1 MRRTRTGKE
10 PMREA
15 RRYRIFPDEAQ
26 KTLFAKTFGC
36 CRFLYNQMVADRKKA
51 YEETGKTVRR
61 TPAFYKK
68 DYPWLK
74 EVDALALANTQL
86 HVEAAYRKF
95 FEPGANRYPRF
106 KSKRKSRK
114 SYTTNRV
121 NGNIDF
127 ADGKLKLPKAGLVK
141 ICLHREVPVDG
152 ILKSVTVSME
162 PSGKYYAS
170 ILYEIPE
177 YENQVPGKNTEEM
190 EILGI
195 DFSMKELAVFS
206 DGTSADYPGYYRK
219 AQKKLAREQR
229 KLSHCQKGSR
239 NYEKQ
244 RKKVAVCHEK
254 VRNRRNDFQHKL
266 SRRLADRYDVI
277 VIEDLNMKGMSKAL
291 NFGKS
296 VMDNGYGA
304 FCEKLSYKLKKQG
317 KRLVKVDWSFPSS
330 KKCSVCGRVKKELG
344 LDERVY
350 HCECGNHMDRDVN
363 AAINLREEGRRILLT
378 A

>member
-1 MRRTRTGKE
+1 
-10 PMREA
+10 
-15 RRYRIFPDEAQ
+15 
-26 KTLFAKTFGC
+26 
-36 CRFLYNQMVADRKKA
+36 
-51 YEETGKTVRR
+51 
-61 TPAFYKK
+61 
-68 DYPWLK
+68 
-74 EVDALALANTQL
+74 
-86 HVEAAYRKF
+86 
-95 FEPGANRYPRF
+95 
-106 KSKRKSRK
+106 
-114 SYTTNRV
+114 
-121 NGNIDF
+121 
-127 ADGKLKLPKAGLVK
+127 
-141 ICLHREVPVDG
+141 
-152 ILKSVTVSME
+152 ME

-170 ILYEIPE
+170 ILYELPE

-244 RKKVAVCHEK
+244 RKKVAACHEK

>member
-1 MRRTRTGKE
+1 MRKARSGKE
-10 PMREA
+10 PMMEA

-26 KTLFAKTFGC
+26 RVLFAKTFGC

-61 TPAFYKK
+61 TPASYKTE
-68 DYPWLK
+68 YPWLK
-74 EVDALALANTQL
+74 EVDSLALANIQL
-86 HVEAAYRKF
+86 HVETAYRNF
-95 FEPGANRYPRF
+95 FEPGAGRHPRF
-106 KSKRKSRK
+106 KSKRRSRK
-114 SYTTNRV
+114 SYTTNLV
-121 NGNIDF
+121 NGNIGF
-127 ADGKLKLPKAGLVK
+127 VDGKLKLPKAGLVK
-141 ICLHREVPVDG
+141 IRLHREIPADG
-152 ILKSVTVSME
+152 KLKSVTVSME

-170 ILYEIPE
+170 ILYELPE
-177 YENQVPGKNTEEM
+177 HESQVSGKSTEEM

-206 DGTSADYPGYYRK
+206 DGTSADYPKYYRK
-219 AQKKLAREQR
+219 AQEKLAREQR
-229 KLSHCQKGSR
+229 KLSHCKKGSR

-254 VRNRRNDFQHKL
+254 TKNKRNDFQHKL
-266 SRRLADRYDVI
+266 SRKLADRYDVI
-277 VIEDLNMKGMSKAL
+277 VIEDLNMKGMGRSL
-291 NFGKS
+291 NFVKS

-317 KRLVKVDWSFPSS
+317 KKLIKVDWFFPSS

-344 LDERVY
+344 LNERVY
-350 HCECGNHMDRDVN
+350 DCECGNHMDRDVN